1 MKYLLSLIVFGS
13 LFAATEQAVTYGPFS
28 LELTGATKSVNDR
41 RALLDDPINYAIA
54 SKQRLGLTVE
64 LDEKW
69 AKGDAAVKRI
79 IVEPYVFGLDRKGQP
94 VLRGNIV
101 GEEMVTETTNP
112 NGSTLKGMIVYLKK
126 PGVNSINLKSI
137 KKVEV
142 IRGDFFNP
150 PATIDASYQNDL
162 DSISQ
167 KL

>member
-13 LFAATEQAVTYGPFS
+13 LFAATEQAVSYGPFS
-28 LELTGATKSVNDR
+28 LELTGATKTVNDR

-54 SKQRLGLTVE
+54 SKQRIGLTVE

-69 AKGDAAVKRI
+69 AKGDTAFKKI
-79 IVEPYVFGLDRKGQP
+79 IVEPYVFGLDKKGQP

-101 GEEMVTETTNP
+101 GEEIVTETTNP

-142 IRGDFFNP
+142 LRGDFFNP
-150 PATIDASYQNDL
+150 PSTIDPSYQNDL
-162 DSISQ
+162 ESISQ

>member
-13 LFAATEQAVTYGPFS
+13 LFAATDQAVTYGPFS
-28 LELTGATKSVNDR
+28 LELTGATQSINDR

-54 SKQRLGLTVE
+54 SKQRIGLIVE

-69 AKGDAAVKRI
+69 AKGDTAVKKL

-101 GEEMVTETTNP
+101 GEEVSTETTTP

-126 PGVNSINLKSI
+126 PGVNSINLKAI

-142 IRGDFFNP
+142 LRGDFFNP
-150 PATIDASYQNDL
+150 PSTVDPSYQKDL
-162 DSISQ
+162 ETINQ

>member
-13 LFAATEQAVTYGPFS
+13 LFATTEQAVSYGPFS
-28 LELTGATKSVNDR
+28 LELTGATQSLNDR
-41 RALLDDPINYAIA
+41 RAFLDDVVNYAIA

-69 AKGDAAVKRI
+69 AKGDAATKRL

-101 GEEMVTETTNP
+101 GEEVTTEKVTPYGNF
-112 NGSTLKGMIVYLKK
+112 KGMIVYLQK

-137 KKVEV
+137 KKIEV
-142 IRGDFFNP
+142 LRGDFFNP
-150 PATIDASYQNDL
+150 PATLDASYQKDL
-162 DSISQ
+162 DTINQ